1 MKLLIDN
8 NLSYKVALR
17 LQDVFPNS
25 LHVGK
30 VGLSTASDILLWEFA
45 REGGFTILTKDED
58 FNFLSM
64 LRGPP
69 PKVIWLR
76 TGNSSVDQIEALLRE
91 NVSSI
96 LDFIQSE
103 IRVLELYS

>member
-1 MKLLIDN
+1 
-8 NLSYKVALR
+8 
-17 LQDVFPNS
+17 
-25 LHVGK
+25 VGK